1 MAKTYKEMLDEQIR
15 GVRPQAQGQDTAP
28 KGTQEAVM
36 GQPETTV
43 VKETT
48 ETPVATTTAEVE
60 QTTTPVVNETPAPA
74 PVAPAKTQ
82 TDAAQPKAPSWN
94 DLVADLGEA
103 DEEAEKRKQ
112 EILKKQRTAK
122 AIATLGDFAT
132 HALNVWGASKSGVSA
147 PIKGAP
153 ISDAVNAKHKEIL
166 DEHAAKLKEYKASR
180 TEKHKGLYN
189 EWKEAQERKYKE
201 ELAQLNRKKTE
212 AELRHKEARSEEEK
226 KKSAKEL
233 ELLDEQ
239 IRHKKAETQDLED
252 KKAAGYWKKRA
263 TATTS
268 GGSKKTPTTYTVD
281 GKVYS
286 DVWEAWAALPAEVRE
301 EAPRDLNGRIDANT
315 AKRIIAEYGGEEPE
329 EDETVE
335 VYVPGKTKL

>member
-1 MAKTYKEMLDEQIR
+1 MLDEQIR

-36 GQPETTV
+36 GQPETPATTA
-43 VKETT
+43 VKT

-60 QTTTPVVNETPAPA
+60 QTMTPVVNKTPA

-122 AIATLGDFAT
+122 AIAALGDFAT

-153 ISDAVNAKHKEIL
+153 ISDAINAKHKEIL
-166 DEHAAKLKEYKASR
+166 DEHAAKLKEYKANR
-180 TEKHKGLYN
+180 TERHKRLYD
-189 EWKEAQERKYKE
+189 EWVKAEERKYKE
-201 ELAQLNRKKTE
+201 ELAQLNRQKTE
-212 AELRHKEARSEEEK
+212 AEIRYKEARSEEEK
-226 KKSAKEL
+226 KKAEKTL
-233 ELLDEQ
+233 EEIESRTALNL
-239 IRHKKAETQDLED
+239 KKAEDLND
-252 KKAAGYWKKRA
+252 KNAAGYWKKKA
-263 TATTS
+263 AGTTS
-268 GGSKKTPTTYTVD
+268 GGSKKKTTTYTVD
-281 GKVYS
+281 GKVYD

-301 EAPRDLNGRIDANT
+301 EAPRDLSGRIDTNT
-315 AKRIIAEYGGEEPE
+315 AKRIVAEYGGEETE
-329 EDETVE
+329 EDETAE

>member
-1 MAKTYKEMLDEQIR
+1 MLDEQIR

-36 GQPETTV
+36 GEPETTV

-48 ETPVATTTAEVE
+48 ETPVETTTTEVE

-82 TDAAQPKAPSWN
+82 TDAPPQPKAPSWN

-122 AIATLGDFAT
+122 AIAALGDFAT

-153 ISDAVNAKHKEIL
+153 ISDAINAKHKEIL
-166 DEHAAKLKEYKASR
+166 DEHAAKLKEYKANR
-180 TEKHKGLYN
+180 TERHKRLYD
-189 EWKEAQERKYKE
+189 EWVKAEERKYKE
-201 ELAQLNRKKTE
+201 ELAQLNREKTMAEIKYREAKSAREKEMHAKEIDLVNKKLRDFDDKHDSGYWAKRAQGTTSKSRGKKT
-212 AELRHKEARSEEEK
+212 
-226 KKSAKEL
+226 
-233 ELLDEQ
+233 
-239 IRHKKAETQDLED
+239 
-252 KKAAGYWKKRA
+252 
-263 TATTS
+263 
-268 GGSKKTPTTYTVD
+268 TTYTVD
-281 GKVYS
+281 GKEYS
-286 DVWEAWAALPAEVRE
+286 DVWEAWAALPAYVRE
-301 EAPRDLNGRIDANT
+301 EAPRDLNGRVDANT
-315 AKRIIAEYGGEEPE
+315 AKRIVAEYGGEEPE
-329 EDETVE
+329 EDETIE